1 MGGWVDDTLV
11 IMDDQ
16 AEGIVLDEE
25 RVIHGFEDKS
35 LGECVYRVLVHL
47 GGNMKTCGIKH
58 TLWALLKV
66 EVQRICDSVRNI
78 TAYSYDCIGLKF
90 FFFHSFQ
97 CNLTLQ
103 CLTRLQ
109 REEL

>member
-35 LGECVYRVLVHL
+35 LGECMYRVLVHL
-47 GGNMKTCGIKH
+47 GGKH
-58 TLWALLKV
+58 ENLWHGAH
-66 EVQRICDSVRNI
+66 
-78 TAYSYDCIGLKF
+78 TG
-90 FFFHSFQ
+90 HS
-97 CNLTLQ
+97 
-103 CLTRLQ
+103 
-109 REEL
+109 